1 MRHVADATV
10 DALVSPAEAEAAMAD
25 AFGRLAAGDAA
36 MQARVRTEA
45 GGVKLST
52 LGAVIPGQDAVG
64 AKVYTTIDGRFSFV
78 ILLFS
83 ATTGA
88 PLATFDAAAITR
100 LRTAACSVLASRHL
114 ARASARTLAVLGLGT
129 QGRAHAAAFAAAWP
143 LHEVRVASPRAT
155 PADAEALQQ
164 ALGAP
169 VRLAS
174 IDEAVDGADLVV
186 TATRAV
192 EPLFDG
198 ARLAEGAYVAA
209 VGSSLPTTRELDD
222 TALRRAEVIAVE
234 WREQTLREAGD
245 FVRADPAALAATR
258 VVELADLVAG
268 RAPGRRDDRGIT
280 IYKSVGVGLQD
291 IALAGLAWRKLQQG

>member
-10 DALVSPAEAEAAMAD
+10 DALVSQAEAEAAMAD

-64 AKVYTTIDGRFSFV
+64 AKVYTTIAGRFSFV

-114 ARASARTLAVLGLGT
+114 ARPGARTLAVLGLGT

-164 ALGAP
+164 ALGVP

-174 IDEAVDGADLVV
+174 IAEAVDGADLVV
-186 TATRAV
+186 TATRTV

-209 VGSSLPTTRELDD
+209 VGSSLPSTRELDD
-222 TALRRAEVIAVE
+222 TALRRAGVIAVE

-245 FVRADPAALAATR
+245 LVRADPAALAATR

-268 RAPGRRDDRGIT
+268 RAPGRRDDREIT